1 MSNGNVTLDDLRGEI
16 DEIDGAIH
24 DLVMQRAALAER
36 IGALKDSSARGDGVA
51 TAGAAYLRPGREAAV
66 LRRLVARHSGS
77 FPLPSLVR
85 LWREIMSSL
94 LRLQGPFSVAVLTTP
109 ENPGFWDV
117 ARDHYGS
124 TTPMIA
130 CQSAGQVLREVTE
143 GQASVGVLPFP
154 EEGEVAPW
162 WPFIASARDNEPK
175 VISRLPF
182 LVANP
187 NGGRGQVSAVALA
200 RVTPEETGDDRSL
213 LTVETGEQLSRARL
227 IGALTAVGLPPI
239 WQASGPAQIGGGL
252 YLLEIEGFVSSDDPR
267 LAKLAEIL
275 GNVLNRVT
283 VLGAYPAPIVTAP
296 SATTSVTPGTILD
309 EQRRVG
315 AAAGSLRS

>member
-1 MSNGNVTLDDLRGEI
+1 MSNGNVTLDDLRAEI
-16 DEIDGAIH
+16 DQIDGAIH
-24 DLVMQRAALAER
+24 DLVMRRAALAER
-36 IGALKDSSARGDGVA
+36 IGALKDNSARVDGTA
-51 TAGAAYLRPGREAAV
+51 AAGAAYLRPGREATV
-66 LRRLVARHSGS
+66 LRRLVARHGGS

-109 ENPGFWDV
+109 EQPGFWDV

-154 EEGEVAPW
+154 EEGEIAPW

-182 LVANP
+182 VVANH

-200 RVTPEETGDDRSL
+200 RLTPEETGDDRSL
-213 LTVETGEQLSRARL
+213 LTVEMGEELSRARL
-227 IGALTAVGLPPI
+227 IGALTTVGLPPI
-239 WQASGPAQIGGGL
+239 WQASGPAQIGQGGGL
-252 YLLEIEGFVSSDDPR
+252 YLLEIEGFVSAEDPR
-267 LAKLAEIL
+267 LAKLAETL
-275 GNVLNRVT
+275 GSALNRVT

-296 SATTSVTPGTILD
+296 GVTHD

>member
-16 DEIDGAIH
+16 DQIDDAIH
-24 DLVMQRAALAER
+24 DLVMRRAALAER
-36 IGALKDSSARGDGVA
+36 IGALKDSSARVDGA
-51 TAGAAYLRPGREAAV
+51 AAGAAYLRPGREATV
-66 LRRLVARHSGS
+66 LRRLVGRHNGS

-154 EEGEVAPW
+154 EEGEAAPW
-162 WPFIASARDNEPK
+162 WPFLASNRENEPK

-182 LVANP
+182 VVNP

-213 LTVETGEQLSRARL
+213 LTVELGEELSRARL

-239 WQASGPAQIGGGL
+239 WQASGPAQGGQGSGL
-252 YLLEIEGFVSSDDPR
+252 YLLEVESFVSPDDPR
-267 LAKLAEIL
+267 LAKLSETL
-275 GNVLNRVT
+275 GNALNRVT
-283 VLGAYPAPIVTAP
+283 VLGAYPAPIVAAGAIP
-296 SATTSVTPGTILD
+296 D

-315 AAAGSLRS
+315 AAAGSLRA